1 MRLVT
6 WNVNSLRARKDRA
19 LAWLAKHA
27 PDVVCLQE
35 LKGREA
41 DLPLGEFEAAG
52 YRVAAHGQKT
62 YNGVAILSKS
72 EATDIERGFPGDP
85 EPGHSRAIA
94 ATIDGV
100 RVLNLYVPNGQE
112 VGSEKYAYKLAWLAA
127 LRAHLAQIVD
137 PARPLAVCGDFN
149 IAPDDRD
156 VYDVEALRGT
166 ILCSDAER
174 EAFTALL
181 ATGLADGLRLKN
193 DEPAQYTWWD
203 YRGAMFRR
211 GLGLRIDHVLVTP
224 PLAARLL
231 AVEIDLE
238 ERKGEGPSDHAPVT
252 AVFVDRGAASA

>member
-35 LKGREA
+35 LKGLET
-41 DLPLGEFEAAG
+41 DLPLAEFEAAG

-72 EATDIERGFPGDP
+72 AATDVERGFPDDP
-85 EPGHSRAIA
+85 APGHSRAIA

-112 VGSEKYAYKLAWLAA
+112 VGSEKYAYKLSWLAA
-127 LRAHLAQIVD
+127 LRVHLRRIVD
-137 PARPLAVCGDFN
+137 PTRPLVVCGDFN

-156 VYDVEALRGT
+156 LYDVDALRGT
-166 ILCSDAER
+166 VLCSEPER
-174 EAFTALL
+174 EAFRALL
-181 ATGLADGLRLKN
+181 ATGLADGLRLK
-193 DEPAQYTWWD
+193 DDRPAQYTWWD

-224 PLAARLL
+224 PLAARLKG
-231 AVEIDLE
+231 VEIDLE
-238 ERKGEGPSDHAPVT
+238 ERKGESPSDHAPVT
-252 AVFVDRGAASA
+252 AVFSDHGA

>member
-19 LAWLAKHA
+19 LAFLARHA

-35 LKGREA
+35 LKGLEA
-41 DLPLGEFEAAG
+41 DLPLGELEAAG

-62 YNGVAILSKS
+62 YNGVAILSRETPTAVTK
-72 EATDIERGFPGDP
+72 GFPGDP
-85 EPGHSRAIA
+85 DPAQSRYLA
-94 ATIDGV
+94 ADVAGV
-100 RVLNLYVPNGQE
+100 RVVNLYVPNGQE
-112 VGSEKYAYKLAWLAA
+112 VGSPKYEYKLAWLAA
-127 LRAHLAQIVD
+127 LRAHLAAAVD
-137 PARPLAVCGDFN
+137 ATRPWVICGDFN

-156 VYDVEALRGT
+156 VYDVEKLKGT
-166 ILCSDAER
+166 VLCSDPER
-174 EAFTALL
+174 EAFRALL
-181 ATGLADGLRLKN
+181 ALGFADGLRLK
-193 DEPAQYTWWD
+193 DDAPARYTWWD

-224 PLAARLL
+224 PLAARLA

-252 AVFVDRGAASA
+252 AVFADPT